1 MPPAATGVV
10 KTAAGGSSVRART
23 KQEQDGQRKTVFR
36 PVLDNPLSVTWPP
49 LPASAR
55 KAILEA
61 LISLLVTPTQP
72 GEQTIAEW
80 RLDEHAARR
89 GRTCGAG
96 KGKGKAAG
104 GEDGWPAGK
113 REMDESGQPTAKRV
127 KTDKGAKDKPSG
139 SISPGMPL
147 ATHSITTRTSTY
159 TIPTRTG
166 DRPLPNPARTPAAP
180 PRLLDCL
187 AIGINEVTRALETRV
202 RWGRWELGDA
212 AAAPGGAALADSPS
226 SSCNL
231 IPTASG
237 PAPPIQPPP
246 TTLALPASGGRT
258 RHRKKAN
265 PSSFAPSSAAR
276 AQPIDY
282 ASLPGYS
289 FLSQAAH
296 SPASNLPPYL
306 LPSTS
311 LQPSPRLLV
320 NSESRRIKRLVK
332 APNLTEQTRKT
343 AADGSRIIKKSRVKA
358 KYFDGY
364 NQTLHRCDLVEGA
377 FWNPDGSITVT
388 DDVPQPTNTGTE
400 PVPEAEPEGVPLIDL
415 IFVCKPDINP
425 PTLVAHLPGMVAA
438 ANGVQTVLDSVV
450 AASRAEGEDVEAEER
465 VGEGAMEVDSKEGE
479 QEKPKQERPE
489 MRKVLIVPLDV
500 GAERQLADALALRR
514 VAAIGLSSSA
524 PGAAPLFS
532 LVQEHLQPLSAPWLI
547 PHLIHRPPSASATS
561 LVPTHVKHLRT
572 TAPLN
577 PKAANQAK
585 KAAKKARKELQKDGV
600 YVAED

>member
-1 MPPAATGVV
+1 MPPAATGAA

-49 LPASAR
+49 LPAPAR

-61 LISLLVTPTQP
+61 LVSLLVTPSQP

-80 RLDEHAARR
+80 RLDEHAERR
-89 GRTCGAG
+89 GRIRGAG

-104 GEDGWPAGK
+104 GEDGSPAGK
-113 REMDESGQPTAKRV
+113 REMDESDQPIAKRV
-127 KTDKGAKDKPSG
+127 KTDQGAMDKPTG
-139 SISPGMPL
+139 STSSETPR
-147 ATHSITTRTSTY
+147 ATHSIKTRTSTY

-166 DRPLPNPARTPAAP
+166 EGPPPKPARTPAP
-180 PRLLDCL
+180 PPQLLDCL

-212 AAAPGGAALADSPS
+212 AAAPGGAALADSS
-226 SSCNL
+226 SSSDSL
-231 IPTASG
+231 IPTAAK
-237 PAPPIQPPP
+237 PAEPAQPPP
-246 TTLALPASGGRT
+246 ATLAPPASEGRT
-258 RHRKKAN
+258 RLRKKAN
-265 PSSFAPSSAAR
+265 PTSFAPSSAAR

-289 FLSQAAH
+289 FLSQAAP
-296 SPASNLPPYL
+296 SPASDLPPYL

-311 LQPSPRLLV
+311 LHPSPRLLV
-320 NSESRRIKRLVK
+320 NSESRRIKPLVK
-332 APNLTEQTRKT
+332 TPKPAVQTPKA
-343 AADGSRIIKKSRVKA
+343 AADGSRIIKKGRVKR
-358 KYFDGY
+358 KYY
-364 NQTLHRCDLVEGA
+364 NWYNRTMHEWTLVEGA
-377 FWNPDGSITVT
+377 SRNSDGSITVLG
-388 DDVPQPTNTGTE
+388 DVPPPTDEAAEQPG
-400 PVPEAEPEGVPLIDL
+400 PEVEPEGVPLVDL
-415 IFVCKPDINP
+415 VFVCKPDINP

-438 ANGVQTVLDSVV
+438 ANGVQTALDSVV
-450 AASRAEGEDVEAEER
+450 AASRAEDEDVKAQER
-465 VGEGAMEVDSKEGE
+465 VGEGAMEVDGEEGE
-479 QEKPKQERPE
+479 QEKQKRPE

-532 LVQEHLQPLSAPWLI
+532 LVRQHLEPLSAPWLV
-547 PHLIHRPPSASATS
+547 PHLIHRPPPASAAS
-561 LVPTHVKHLRT
+561 FVPTHVKHLRT